1 MSLLVENMQI
11 KFLIILI
18 INIIFSSTKINSD
31 IVILSTSNVHGEIEP
46 CG

>member
-1 MSLLVENMQI
+1 MSLLIENMQI

>member
-1 MSLLVENMQI
+1 MQI

>member
-1 MSLLVENMQI
+1 MQI
-11 KFLIILI
+11 KFLIVLL
-18 INIIFSSTKINSD
+18 INIVFSSTKINSD